1 MSKYELDIPKKIK
14 ILKIKDEDF
23 IDYLEFTKNR
33 LSAINLKEEDYEL
46 HHIMDEIHEELAKA
60 IYLSRQV

>member
-1 MSKYELDIPKKIK
+1 
-14 ILKIKDEDF
+14 LKISDEDF
-23 IDYLEFTKNR
+23 IDYLEYTKNR
-33 LSAINLKEEDYEL
+33 LSVIKLKEDDYEL